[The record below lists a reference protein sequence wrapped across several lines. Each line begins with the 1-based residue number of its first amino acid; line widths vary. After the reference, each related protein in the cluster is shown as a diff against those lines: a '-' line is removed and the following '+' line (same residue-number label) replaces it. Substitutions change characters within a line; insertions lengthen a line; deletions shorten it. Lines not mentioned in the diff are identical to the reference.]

1 MDVTT
6 TAVEIPLPES
16 RPALPNPQPIETQT
30 FKWQVFV
37 LTSGEESG
45 TQVIRG
51 PKKLDGAQA
60 YYAITPK
67 DYEVLARNM
76 AEMLR
81 YVKEAYWRLQYYRGE
96 GELDGDA
103 VP

>member
-6 TAVEIPLPES
+6 TAVEIPLPPS

-37 LTSGEESG
+37 LTSDGESG
-45 TQVIRG
+45 TQIIRG
-51 PKKLDGAQA
+51 PKKLNGTQA

-67 DYEVLARNM
+67 SYEVLARNM

-81 YVKEAYWRLQYYRGE
+81 WVKEAHWRLQYYRGE
-96 GELDGDA
+96 GTLDGEVLD
-103 VP
+103 